1 MASSSPLR
9 ALPSLPHRRLFVPN
23 PPLLLPPRST
33 PSLPHAKT
41 LLSRS
46 KQGLCFSG
54 AEWPKST
61 SSEETTATVAVSNKF
76 GNDEAPEK
84 IEKSSYG
91 GGFGEESSPN
101 MGDGEENPSS
111 DFLDQLNLKLDMG
124 DTSSILIY
132 GTTALVALWISSAI
146 ISAIDSL
153 PVFPKVMEIVGL
165 GFTIWF
171 SSRYLIFKS
180 NRDELFAKIDELKQ
194 QVFGTDDK

>member
-76 GNDEAPEK
+76 GNDEGPEK

-101 MGDGEENPSS
+101 M
-111 DFLDQLNLKLDMG
+111 LDIG

-153 PVFPKVMEIVGL
+153 PV
-165 GFTIWF
+165 
-171 SSRYLIFKS
+171 S